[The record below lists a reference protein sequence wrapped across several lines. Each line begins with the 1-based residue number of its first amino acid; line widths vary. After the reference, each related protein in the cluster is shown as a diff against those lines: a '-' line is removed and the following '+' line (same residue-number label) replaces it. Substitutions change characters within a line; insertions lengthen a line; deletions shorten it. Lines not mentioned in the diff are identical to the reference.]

1 MVDCHL
7 NVARGHDD
15 KHKDCSCE
23 DRELQPIEIIP
34 HECGAHTH
42 NAQADGSG
50 GKYGRSLADYTDL
63 FNFKGDHGEE
73 FQDRTARS
81 HAQTAVTGPRR
92 ACTAANRIS
101 DIR

>member
-1 MVDCHL
+1 MWREDTMTNTKIVLAKIANCNRLKSFRTSAELILRTLELMVPAAST
-7 NVARGHDD
+7 VAA
-15 KHKDCSCE
+15 S
-23 DRELQPIEIIP
+23 Q
-34 HECGAHTH
+34 T
-42 NAQADGSG
+42 
-50 GKYGRSLADYTDL
+50 YTDL

-92 ACTAANRIS
+92 ACMAANRIS